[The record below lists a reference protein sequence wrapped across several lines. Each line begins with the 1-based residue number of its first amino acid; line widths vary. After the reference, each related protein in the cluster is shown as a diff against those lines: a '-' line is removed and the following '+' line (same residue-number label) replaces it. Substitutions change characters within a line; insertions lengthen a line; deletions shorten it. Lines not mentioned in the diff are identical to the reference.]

1 MVILKLI
8 IVEEII
14 SLSIFLDI
22 FWSFFKDMW
31 MKIVNECLYNGD
43 EDGIIIVGERG
54 VWKIWLYFF
63 DN

>member
-1 MVILKLI
+1 
-8 IVEEII
+8 
-14 SLSIFLDI
+14 
-22 FWSFFKDMW
+22 MW

-63 DN
+63 DNEIDIFIVYFVLIFFIGCILLI

>member
-1 MVILKLI
+1 
-8 IVEEII
+8 
-14 SLSIFLDI
+14 
-22 FWSFFKDMW
+22 MW

-63 DN
+63 GN